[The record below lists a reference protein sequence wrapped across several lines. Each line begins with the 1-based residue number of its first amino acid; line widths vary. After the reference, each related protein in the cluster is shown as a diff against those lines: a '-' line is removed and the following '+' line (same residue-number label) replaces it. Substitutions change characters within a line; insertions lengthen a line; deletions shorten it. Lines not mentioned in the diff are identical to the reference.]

1 MTKYTT
7 IYLDLDGTIFDFLKS
22 ENRAVKTVLKA
33 HNLPSDEQTALTYS
47 RINQTWWERFEK
59 GEIEKKEIFAG
70 RFNELLETLNKQGN
84 PELMAKDYFNALSTC
99 HDLMDGAWDLLD
111 DLKKAGFILCAT
123 TNGVSLTQYK
133 RISESGID
141 KYFDYIF
148 VSEDAK
154 HQKPEKEYFDYVLN
168 NSSEKDREKILIVG
182 DSMSSDILGGINSG
196 IDTCW
201 YNPEKKKGQY
211 FTKYEVATLKEI
223 EKILEI

>member
-1 MTKYTT
+1 MIKYTT
-7 IYLDLDGTIFDFLKS
+7 IYLDLDNTIFDFLKS

-33 HNLPSDEQTALTYS
+33 HNLPYDEQTAKLYS
-47 RINQTWWERFEK
+47 KINQTWWERFEK

-70 RFNELLETLNKQGN
+70 RFAELLETIKREGN
-84 PELMAKDYFNALSTC
+84 PELMAKDYFNALSCC
-99 HDLMDGAWDLLD
+99 HDLMDGALELLEN
-111 DLKKAGFILCAT
+111 LKKAGFTLCAT

-168 NSSEKDREKILIVG
+168 NSNEKDKEKILIIG

-211 FTKYEVATLKEI
+211 FTKYEVSTLKEI